1 MARNVVQKAANR
13 STIKT
18 KPQQT
23 KNVQFTRTATRFEQL
38 TDTTFG
44 DLAERTT
51 NGILVYD
58 SVSDKFVLIDD
69 DSILSAA
76 ASDGDLPDD
85 FIAEVE
91 DEINLGSIAIES
103 LDGGSF

>member
-1 MARNVVQKAANR
+1 MARNVVQKTTNR

-18 KPQQT
+18 KTQQT
-23 KNVQFTRTATRFEQL
+23 KSVQFTRTATRFEQL

-44 DLAERTT
+44 NLAERTT

-58 SVSDKFVLIDD
+58 STADKFVLIDND
-69 DSILSAA
+69 DILSSAA
-76 ASDGDLPDD
+76 ADGNLPDD
-85 FIAEVE
+85 FIAQVE
-91 DEINLGSIAIES
+91 DEINLGAIAIES

>member
-1 MARNVVQKAANR
+1 MARNVVQKATNR

-18 KPQQT
+18 KTQQT
-23 KNVQFTRTATRFEQL
+23 KSVQFTRTATRFEQL
-38 TDTTFG
+38 TDATFG

-51 NGILVYD
+51 NGILAYD
-58 SVSDKFVLIDD
+58 STADKFVLIDD
-69 DSILSAA
+69 DSVLSNA

-91 DEINLGSIAIES
+91 DEINLGNITIES